1 MMHEHQREDR
11 DDYVIFH
18 PERVGSDADQYEKQE
33 TESRTATYDFQSLMH
48 YNVGDVGN
56 PIFESR
62 TGVPPPA
69 DIGGDGT
76 LTITD
81 KTFLESLYPAAPVIR
96 RTDGEGGAGAVR
108 QTSAIAVPSVNNTA
122 VLANAI
128 QNGSGNY
135 QLVLW
140 RIRENGVVL
149 RMGDPADAT
158 GGEASGVH
166 FASVGPL
173 YVSAVANADGE
184 LLLIS
189 HSDSFARLKDSAG
202 QAGEVRALHLLPLSD
217 TRLLTPCVS
226 ASGRLLNIVWEVQP
240 DGSFVRLF
248 DSGTGGP
255 EAKSVASALF
265 KSAGSTHLAAILYA
279 DESSR
284 LVLSTWRIDGGSI
297 ALIADSGHAM
307 GEADLAQV
315 VTAPTGHLVVVCRDG
330 NSDLLLIPVEVAD
343 DGASFDR
350 VPGEGRAGEIRE
362 VTALARPYGVLTA
375 VISEAGHVLLIKW
388 AMNADGVF
396 TRLGESGTQ
405 AGEGSALSA
414 AVLPFVEQATICTA
428 VRDGSGNLLPITWDD
443 ADGPGELSVV

>member
-18 PERVGSDADQYEKQE
+18 PRARELGPDQYEK
-33 TESRTATYDFQSLMH
+33 RDTASQTPTYDFQSLMH
-48 YNVGDVGN
+48 YPVGDIGN
-56 PIFESR
+56 PIIESR
-62 TGVPPPA
+62 TGVPASA
-69 DIGGDGT
+69 DIGGRGT
-76 LTITD
+76 LTDTD
-81 KTFLESLYPAAPVIR
+81 KAFLRRLYPAAPVIR

-149 RMGDPADAT
+149 RMGDPADAS
-158 GGEASGVH
+158 GGEASGVQIT
-166 FASVGPL
+166 SVGPL
-173 YVSAVANADGE
+173 HVSAMANADGE

-189 HSDSFARLKDSAG
+189 HSDSFGRLKDSAG

-248 DSGTGGP
+248 DSGTGVP
-255 EAKSVASALF
+255 EASALF
-265 KSAGSTHLAAILYA
+265 KSHGSTHLAAILYA

-284 LVLSTWRIDGGSI
+284 LVLSTWRIDGAGSP
-297 ALIADSGHAM
+297 SSRTP
-307 GEADLAQV
+307 E
-315 VTAPTGHLVVVCRDG
+315 TP
-330 NSDLLLIPVEVAD
+330 
-343 DGASFDR
+343 
-350 VPGEGRAGEIRE
+350 
-362 VTALARPYGVLTA
+362 
-375 VISEAGHVLLIKW
+375 W
-388 AMNADGVF
+388 AKR
-396 TRLGESGTQ
+396 TLR
-405 AGEGSALSA
+405 
-414 AVLPFVEQATICTA
+414 
-428 VRDGSGNLLPITWDD
+428 RW
-443 ADGPGELSVV
+443 